1 MADEV
6 TKKVK
11 LELVGLDGNAF
22 SLMGAFEQAA
32 RRQGWTPEE
41 IKVVLDKCMSADYN
55 NLLCTLMEYTESPE
69 CEDDDEEESDE
80 RCPNCGSEMDGDDC
94 TNCDYCR

>member
-1 MADEV
+1 MSEEI

-11 LELVGLDGNAF
+11 LELVGLDGDAF
-22 SLMGAFEQAA
+22 SLMGAFKQAA

-41 IKVVLDKCMSADYN
+41 IKVVLDKCMSGNYD
-55 NLLCTLMEYTESPE
+55 NLLCILSSYTESPE
-69 CEDDDEEESDE
+69 SEDDEEENYE